1 MGEVRLFYALFFA
14 NVCVS
19 CLIYTFVPSARS
31 HLSEEDHLIE
41 NISALMF
48 AAAFLLSSALLWRP
62 KRQSDI
68 VLLLLIAAVGLVS
81 ALDEL
86 DWGRRLFGFKL
97 FRAIG
102 INIGS
107 LHDVFQ
113 RGYFVIL
120 QLGGPV
126 ILIAAFASGAALI
139 LLSVALWRRKIRYII
154 AVGLKYP
161 PYVLIASSV
170 ALILSALVIDL
181 DLVQWTP
188 LFLLEELFEM
198 NAALALL
205 VALLALFRES
215 KIRSIPTDSP
225 T

>member
-19 CLIYTFVPSARS
+19 CLIYTFVPSTRS
-31 HLSEEDHLIE
+31 HLSKEDHLIE

-97 FRAIG
+97 FRVIG

-107 LHDVFQ
+107 LHDLFQ
-113 RGYFVIL
+113 KGYFVIL

-126 ILIAAFASGAALI
+126 ILIAASGAALI
-139 LLSVALWRRKIRYII
+139 LLSVTLWQRKIRCII

-170 ALILSALVIDL
+170 TLILSALVIDL